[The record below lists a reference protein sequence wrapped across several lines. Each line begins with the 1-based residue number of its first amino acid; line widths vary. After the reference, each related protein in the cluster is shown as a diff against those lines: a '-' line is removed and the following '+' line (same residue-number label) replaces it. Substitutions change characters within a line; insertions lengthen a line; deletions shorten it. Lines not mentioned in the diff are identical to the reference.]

1 MNEQFWNERYAQ
13 EEYVYG
19 KAPNVF
25 FKSVI
30 DQLKPGRLLV
40 PGAGEGRDAVYAATL
55 GWQVDAFDSSETGRI
70 KALSLA
76 QEKGV
81 NINYRLMDAADNRPP
96 VNGYDLIVLS
106 YLHLPPALRAA
117 FHQALA
123 QSLAAN
129 GRIVTEAFHVDQ
141 LQYNSGGPRN
151 KEWLFTN
158 EMLASDWPSLTILEN
173 SHQVIQ
179 LDEGSFHKGAASIVR
194 CIAVNSQLQ
203 P

>member
-30 DQLKPGRLLV
+30 DQLKPGRILV

-55 GWQVDAFDSSETGRI
+55 GWQVDAFDSSETGRE

-81 NINYRLMDAADNRPP
+81 SINYQLMDAADFRPP
-96 VNGYDLIVLS
+96 VDGYDLIVLS
-106 YLHLPPALRAA
+106 YFHLPPALRAS
-117 FHQALA
+117 FHKALA
-123 QSLAAN
+123 QSLAVN
-129 GRIVTEAFHVDQ
+129 GRIVAEAFHVDQ
-141 LQYNSGGPRN
+141 LEYHSGGPRN

-158 EMLASDWPSLTILEN
+158 EMLASDWPSLNIVEN

-194 CIAVNSQLQ
+194 CIAVNSHS
-203 P
+203 